1 MLSRRRRTTSTLLAG
16 AAAACLV
23 QVTLS
28 QPAQAATGISIRQA
42 GGWTPSDANIAV
54 GQNDIVEVV
63 NAHIAAWS
71 KTDTGTPIMSE
82 DFSTFLGISENSCID
97 PVINYLPANNR
108 WLFTCAEGSDQPH
121 AGVSVA
127 VSQTADPTGSW
138 YKWVGQAQTGMAF
151 MDATKSLATADK
163 LVVHGGP
170 DGGTTD
176 PFYVFPLAGALAGTL
191 PAPVV
196 VTAPNGTK
204 RAFSHPA
211 VVYQNAAS
219 VAADGYFLGNGCVDL
234 VCGYD
239 LLKVSGSPAA
249 PVITAS
255 YLGADP
261 APALPSSDPVV
272 PGGTLD
278 AHLPGVLVVN
288 AVMENRTS
296 DGHKI
301 MAFSG
306 QSGCASDAT
315 RFCTYR
321 DVYDL
326 NTGTLTQGS
335 TGQPSAYDHL
345 YGAVGID
352 AAGNLFNS
360 YMYANST
367 TAPSA
372 GAAGPN
378 WYASIQQSTATTGG
392 SEERWGDFHNVAQDP
407 ADGSKV
413 WFVSNY
419 QTNTG
424 LYDWG
429 TAFGCGTA
437 AGYGCGTVAAGGPK
451 VQYSNTVLG
460 DSGNSIQPI
469 EQVVNNTGAP
479 VDLSHVT
486 VKYWFTH
493 DSGATTYTA
502 NCDWAQI
509 GCANIAK
516 SVVNLPSPR
525 SGADAYLQVGFTS
538 GAGSLA
544 VGASTGQIQLRFN
557 KTDWSTFTQTNDYS
571 YGTNSTFADSTK
583 ITVYVD
589 GTLVWGTEPS

>member
-1 MLSRRRRTTSTLLAG
+1 
-16 AAAACLV
+16 V
-23 QVTLS
+23 QVALS
-28 QPAQAATGISIRQA
+28 QPAQAATGLSIDQS
-42 GGWTPSDANIAV
+42 GGGYFPSDANIAV
-54 GQNDIVEVV
+54 GQYHIVEVV

-71 KTDTGTPIMSE
+71 KTDTSTPIMSE
-82 DFSTFLGISENSCID
+82 DFSTFLGTSENACID
-97 PVINYLPANNR
+97 PVINYLPANDR
-108 WLFTCAEGSDQPH
+108 WLFTCVWLPGH
-121 AGVSVA
+121 LNAGVAVA
-127 VSQTADPTGSW
+127 VSQTADPTGAW
-138 YKWVGQAQTGMAF
+138 YKWAGQAQTGMAF
-151 MDATKSLATADK
+151 MDATKQLATSDK
-163 LVVHGGP
+163 LIVHGGP
-170 DGGTTD
+170 DNYTTD
-176 PFYVFPLAGALAGTL
+176 PFYVFPLASVLAGNL

-219 VAADGYFLGNGCVDL
+219 VAADGYFLGNGCVDTA
-234 VCGYD
+234 CGYD
-239 LLKVSGSPAA
+239 LLKVSGPPSA

-255 YLGADP
+255 YLGADT
-261 APALPSSDPVV
+261 APALPPATSNPVV
-272 PGGTLD
+272 PGGTVN
-278 AHLPGVLVVN
+278 AQLPGVLIVN

-296 DGHKI
+296 DGHKV

-306 QSGCASDAT
+306 QSGCASYPT

-335 TGQPSAYDHL
+335 SGQPSTYDHL

-360 YMYANST
+360 YMYSNST

-378 WYASIQQSTATTGG
+378 WYASIQQSTATTGAPD
-392 SEERWGDFHNVAQDP
+392 ERWGDFHNVAQDP

-419 QTNTG
+419 QINTG
-424 LYDWG
+424 QYNWG

-437 AGYGCGTVAAGGPK
+437 AGYGCGTVATGGPK

-460 DSGNSIQPI
+460 DSGNSIQPV
-469 EQVVNNTGAP
+469 EQVVNNTGTP
-479 VDLSHVT
+479 VNLSHVT

-509 GCANIAK
+509 GCANITK
-516 SVVNLPSPR
+516 TVVNLPSPR
-525 SGADAYLQVGFTS
+525 SGADAYLQIGFTS

-557 KTDWSTFTQTNDYS
+557 KTDWSTFIQSNDYS